1 MIKQKDEII
10 IYNTE
15 DGKTN
20 VKLYAQDGMIW
31 MNQQQIALL
40 FESSKQN
47 ISLHIANIF
56 NDKEL
61 DEKSVVKNYLTTAS
75 DGKNYEITYY
85 ALPMI
90 LAIGFRVRSKRG
102 TQFRMWANQNL
113 TEFLHKGF
121 VMDDERLKNP
131 DGRPDYFDELL
142 ERIRD
147 IRASE
152 KRFYQKVRDLFA
164 LSSDYDSSDKATQNF
179 FAVTQNKLIYA
190 VTHKTAAELILSRA
204 DSSKPNMA
212 LTSWKGSIVRKQDIY
227 ISKNYLTK
235 DELDILNRIVIIF
248 LETAELRA
256 KMRKDLTMLYWKE
269 NFDKILVDNGFLLLN
284 DKGGR
289 SHQQMEKK
297 VESIYLEFD
306 TKRKAFYA
314 AEADKSDELELKA
327 LENLE
332 KKLKAKK

>member
-56 NDKEL
+56 KDKEL
-61 DEKSVVKNYLTTAS
+61 DEKAVVKNYLTTAS

-90 LAIGFRVRSKRG
+90 LAI
-102 TQFRMWANQNL
+102 
-113 TEFLHKGF
+113 
-121 VMDDERLKNP
+121 
-131 DGRPDYFDELL
+131 
-142 ERIRD
+142 
-147 IRASE
+147 
-152 KRFYQKVRDLFA
+152 
-164 LSSDYDSSDKATQNF
+164 
-179 FAVTQNKLIYA
+179 
-190 VTHKTAAELILSRA
+190 
-204 DSSKPNMA
+204 
-212 LTSWKGSIVRKQDIY
+212 
-227 ISKNYLTK
+227 
-235 DELDILNRIVIIF
+235 
-248 LETAELRA
+248 
-256 KMRKDLTMLYWKE
+256 
-269 NFDKILVDNGFLLLN
+269 
-284 DKGGR
+284 
-289 SHQQMEKK
+289 
-297 VESIYLEFD
+297 YLEFD

-314 AEADKSDELELKA
+314 SEADKSDELELKA

>member
-56 NDKEL
+56 KDKEL
-61 DEKSVVKNYLTTAS
+61 DKKAVVKNYLTTAS

-90 LAIGFRVRSKRG
+90 LAI
-102 TQFRMWANQNL
+102 
-113 TEFLHKGF
+113 
-121 VMDDERLKNP
+121 
-131 DGRPDYFDELL
+131 
-142 ERIRD
+142 
-147 IRASE
+147 
-152 KRFYQKVRDLFA
+152 
-164 LSSDYDSSDKATQNF
+164 
-179 FAVTQNKLIYA
+179 
-190 VTHKTAAELILSRA
+190 
-204 DSSKPNMA
+204 
-212 LTSWKGSIVRKQDIY
+212 
-227 ISKNYLTK
+227 
-235 DELDILNRIVIIF
+235 
-248 LETAELRA
+248 
-256 KMRKDLTMLYWKE
+256 
-269 NFDKILVDNGFLLLN
+269 
-284 DKGGR
+284 
-289 SHQQMEKK
+289 
-297 VESIYLEFD
+297 YLEFD

-314 AEADKSDELELKA
+314 SEADKSEELELKA